1 MCQRSRIRTALTG
14 LVVTCQATRALAQ
27 PPGSEARA
35 AEALQPVTVEPGDGP
50 APAAAPPDSGPLD
63 PPRLYLSCPK
73 TCFEDY
79 LKQRLSYFDFVR
91 DPYLSD
97 YTLVV
102 VRQPSGG
109 GGERFSLTIEKT
121 KPTPA
126 TSDAPKPLP
135 SSCTTK
141 PGASNDDARR
151 EVLALVLRALL
162 VELAGTPHAAEFAV
176 TLAERTQTELGAVE
190 DPWNFWVIVPSINA
204 WGEGAS
210 GYYGVYI
217 VGALTVRRITETSKL
232 RLKGSYARDLKGYR
246 LEDGERVS
254 GDVYGSYGGALYAH
268 SIGKHW
274 ALGATTTAKGD
285 EWANLEVH
293 VHGGPLIEYNVAPYT
308 DNASRQLRFAYQVG
322 AWANWYL
329 EESVGDTMQEAH
341 PYHALSVIAELNR
354 PWGSLQCVGQLNS
367 FIDEPELFRLSGG
380 LNVAIR
386 LARGLALDLNGNASW
401 VRDQINLRGRT
412 ITNLELLLGTAE
424 QPTDFQ
430 VNGSVGISYTFGS
443 VHNTIVNPRFGR
455 VDLEEE

>member
-1 MCQRSRIRTALTG
+1 MGERSRIHAALVALG
-14 LVVTCQATRALAQ
+14 VACQGASALAQ

-35 AEALQPVTVEPGDGP
+35 AEGLAPVTIQPEKSAGPTPPG
-50 APAAAPPDSGPLD
+50 SLD
-63 PPRLYLSCPK
+63 PPRLYLSCPE

-97 YTLVV
+97 YTLVI
-102 VRQPSGG
+102 VRQPAGS

-121 KPTPA
+121 GPKSAANGQSKP
-126 TSDAPKPLP
+126 AP
-135 SSCTTK
+135 STCTTK
-141 PGASNDDARR
+141 PGASTDDARR
-151 EVLALVLRALL
+151 ELLALVLRSLL
-162 VELAGTPHAAEFAV
+162 VELADTEHAAEFAV
-176 TLAERTQTELGAVE
+176 SLAERTQTQLGAVE
-190 DPWNFWVIVPSINA
+190 DPWNFWVIVPSMNA

-210 GYYGVYI
+210 GFYGVYVI
-217 VGALTVRRITETSKL
+217 GALTVRRITETSKL
-232 RLKGSYARDLKGYR
+232 RLKGSYARDLSGYR

-268 SIGKHW
+268 SLGKHW

-285 EWANLEVH
+285 EYANLEVH
-293 VHGGPLIEYNVAPYT
+293 VHGGPLLEYNVAPYS
-308 DNASRQLRFAYQVG
+308 DNASRQLRFAYQIG

-329 EESVGDTMQEAH
+329 EESVNGAMEEVR
-341 PYHALSVIAELNR
+341 PYHALSVIADLNR
-354 PWGSLQCVGQLNS
+354 PWGSLQCVAQFNS

-386 LARGLALDLNGNASW
+386 LARGLAVDLNGNASW

-430 VNGSVGISYTFGS
+430 VNGSVGLSYTFGS

-455 VDLEEE
+455 VDLDEE